1 MAKRSNTKS
10 ALFFSIVSMFLCFAM
25 LLGTTLAW
33 FTDSVTS
40 TGNKIQAGTL
50 KVDLQLLNKNGSWNS
65 IKAEKDPIWDAEAN
79 KLWEPGYT
87 DVKIFKIVNDG
98 SLALKWKAAFTAE
111 EQLSAL
117 ANVIDVY
124 VKPWGVLT
132 EAEAQQS
139 VAYPADRS
147 LTGYTKVGTL
157 AQFVETIEATT
168 YGVLNA
174 NESAYLGI
182 ALHMQESADNLYQGK
197 TIGEF
202 DITIIA
208 TQKTEETDS
217 FDNTY
222 DENAAYPLVAGRFH
236 TASAPVD
243 QTKVDPQ
250 TNKTTEDI
258 PLGDGTTVP
267 AGVQL
272 NEGVS
277 ELTLNQ
283 SYVAPGQSEAVIEA
297 TAGELITRMD
307 IHMEG
312 VSSNNTTPIPVPV
325 AREFPK
331 NLTANNIGFVHVENG
346 VTVPMVAVNSLE
358 ELDAHNEFYYDP
370 ATGKVTLSM
379 ATFSEVV
386 ATVDPKN
393 PWDGTDVDTSWYN
406 TTDTT
411 FTLTST
417 AQLAGFAQIVGGMA
431 AGIERDSFADKT
443 VKLGADMN
451 MGSAEGE
458 IFAPVGY
465 YFTNDYDG
473 DGTPNEDKNDIYSDV
488 YAFEGIFDGQGHTIS
503 NILQRTWDIKGD
515 DKYYNLPTE
524 QYYNDGM
531 GVFGWIHNGTIQNLA
546 IDNFQSDGEFCTT
559 GCVAAYS
566 SGVST
571 FQNIR
576 ITNSNPRAYNVPNG
590 GVVGYAYD
598 ETEHN
603 GEAVTENKIAFKNII
618 VDDSNKVSA
627 LWGSWDVGCGGIL
640 GRMGNKTVVTME
652 GCAVAAEIDSYND
665 VCGNYQYYQYRYSG
679 MLIGTCGSDEDPTD
693 QIANV
698 TCSDCHVRYGDWA
711 DYYYCELVANSI
723 ASYTHDYQFSRL
735 QKIDSMLEI
744 KSGTTWLKAG
754 NFVYDNNG
762 VLECY
767 HIVNDNGTL
776 KQHLHT
782 DAGEEIVDGN
792 TVLVE
797 NNQIVY
803 IPFKQLYTGY
813 GWGSAP
819 SANGVNVEEY
829 VYSITYMYAGKVY
842 DVVYIKDN
850 SVQQS
855 TKNTTVEQLIKEN
868 TPADYT
874 FAGWVTTGSE
884 KLETVPANNTENITL
899 YPSWSEIF
907 TARFVDENGNV
918 ISEQTFTKA
927 TASWPEVAGPASSS
941 EYLEFDHWEVRNVAA
956 DGKVTSTP
964 MNSFK
969 CSQATGDV
977 TFYPYYNIKN
987 GGLGLTGVD
996 ENGDGIIDYY
1006 TVEAVDAANI
1016 ETNVEIPGII
1026 NGKPVK
1032 VITDLSSGWASNVEN
1047 VVIEEGVQEINNQAF
1062 GDTQKL
1068 KKVEL
1073 PSTIT
1078 KLGDSAFA
1086 GNLSNWGDAFGI
1098 YDKPL
1103 EVIYNGTK
1111 AEWDALVENSNKD
1124 GNQWED
1130 GLGEGAKVICIDGTY
1145 TMTDKSGGP
1154 IRGYTYTWTWT
1165 PKTN

>member
-132 EAEAQQS
+132 EAEAQQN

-393 PWDGTDVDTSWYN
+393 PWDGTSVDTTWYN

-411 FTLTST
+411 FTLTDT
-417 AQLAGFAQIVGGMA
+417 ADFAGFAQLVDDGNTF
-431 AGIERDSFADKT
+431 AGKT
-443 VKLGADMN
+443 VKLGADIN
-451 MGSAEGE
+451 LGGHNFDP
-458 IFAPVGY
+458 IGWGYDYTDYNVGDVAGKT
-465 YFTNDYDG
+465 FK
-473 DGTPNEDKNDIYSDV
+473 GT
-488 YAFEGIFDGQGHTIS
+488 FDGGEYDENGELIYNYTI
-503 NILQRTWDIKGD
+503 
-515 DKYYNLPTE
+515 YNLY
-524 QYYNDGM
+524 QN
-531 GVFGWIHNGTIQNLA
+531 GWDLE
-546 IDNFQSDGEFCTT
+546 STT
-559 GCVAAYS
+559 GTDYTYTNCGGGLFAAACDATIKNLTIDGAQVTFECVEI
-566 SGVST
+566 GVVVGLAQGNCT
-571 FQNIR
+571 FENITVR
-576 ITNSNPRAYNVPNG
+576 NAKIANYQRPAG
-590 GVVGYAYD
+590 GVVGEVSPAYD
-598 ETEHN
+598 GAEWYGTH
-603 GEAVTENKIAFKNII
+603 TFKNIT
-618 VDDSNKVSA
+618 VDPTVVVGS
-627 LWGSWDVGCGGIL
+627 LWGDFDAPVGGVIGARWDDADVS
-640 GRMGNKTVVTME
+640 KVVMNNVS
-652 GCAVAAEIDSYND
+652 VAARLDVYND
-665 VCGNYQYYQYRYSG
+665 VTSTYQWYAYRRAG
-679 MLIGTCGSDEDPTD
+679 MLIGNTDTPPANGKDSAVATANFLTCE
-693 QIANV
+693 NV
-698 TCSDCHVRYGDWA
+698 TVHYGSWVNYHYCEFSNHNSNWPWVRVEAGENCSAFSNPRYGVPNDINGVKVTPENHGA
-711 DYYYCELVANSI
+711 KDTTIHKEGDECYVELTFNQLYGGGQGVYGQPKHDGVTTSNYAYTITYIDGETVIETEYVPSNET
-723 ASYTHDYQFSRL
+723 SYTIEKKL
-735 QKIDSMLEI
+735 
-744 KSGTTWLKAG
+744 
-754 NFVYDNNG
+754 
-762 VLECY
+762 
-767 HIVNDNGTL
+767 
-776 KQHLHT
+776 
-782 DAGEEIVDGN
+782 DA
-792 TVLVE
+792 T
-797 NNQIVY
+797 
-803 IPFKQLYTGY
+803 
-813 GWGSAP
+813 
-819 SANGVNVEEY
+819 
-829 VYSITYMYAGKVY
+829 
-842 DVVYIKDN
+842 
-850 SVQQS
+850 
-855 TKNTTVEQLIKEN
+855 
-868 TPADYT
+868 T
-874 FAGWVTTGSE
+874 FAGWVTLGAVKTTEIDAG
-884 KLETVPANNTENITL
+884 NTKDVVL
-899 YPSWSEIF
+899 YATYDDIH
-907 TARFVDENGNV
+907 TARWVDADGNV
-918 ISEQTFTKA
+918 IA
-927 TASWPEVAGPASSS
+927 TQEFSANTTPNTWNSIAGPAASTPAV
-941 EYLEFDHWEVRNVAA
+941 EFKYWEVRNE
-956 DGKVTSTP
+956 DGTFTAITNFTNP
-964 MNSFK
+964 NE
-969 CSQATGDV
+969 TGRDI
-977 TFYPYYNIKN
+977 TFYPYYEVSNTAGEGTILLV
-987 GGLGLTGVD
+987 GED
-996 ENGDGIIDYY
+996 IDGDGRYDRYR
-1006 TVEAVDAANI
+1006 VDAAR
-1016 ETNVEIPGII
+1016 ELSGDVVIPGEI
-1026 NGKPVK
+1026 NGVPVT
-1032 VITDLSSGWASNVEN
+1032 VITDLSSDFVNGLFS
-1047 VVIEEGVQEINNQAF
+1047 EGVKSVEIQDGVETIAPNAF
-1062 GDTQKL
+1062 SGTAGL
-1068 KKVEL
+1068 K
-1073 PSTIT
+1073 
-1078 KLGDSAFA
+1078 
-1086 GNLSNWGDAFGI
+1086 
-1098 YDKPL
+1098 
-1103 EVIYNGTK
+1103 EVIVPITVTSIGTNAFSSDWGAVSSK
-1111 AEWDALVENSNKD
+1111 QVSITYAGTWAQWQAICNTETSDDTNWDS
-1124 GNQWED
+1124 
-1130 GLGEGAKVICIDGTY
+1130 GLGNGSKVVCTDGTY
-1145 TMTDKSGGP
+1145 VLNT
-1154 IRGYTYTWTWT
+1154 TWLDSDHTWGDW
-1165 PKTN
+1165 KKQ